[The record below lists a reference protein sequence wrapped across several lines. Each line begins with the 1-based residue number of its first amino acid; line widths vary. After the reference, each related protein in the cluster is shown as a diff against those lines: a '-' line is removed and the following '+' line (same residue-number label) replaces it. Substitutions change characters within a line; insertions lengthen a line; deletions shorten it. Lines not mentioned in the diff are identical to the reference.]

1 MKRKLKLFSILLFF
15 TNVPFAR
22 AEHLPMWEV
31 HAGLTSLRVPH
42 YRGSAS
48 YNDIILPFP
57 IVIYRGK
64 RLKIDDG
71 EVQGLL
77 FTSETVK
84 LDISLA
90 GSLPASP
97 DDDSAREGMPQLDPT
112 FEAGPSLT
120 ALLWQSKDQKTRLSL
135 ELPVRAVF
143 SIDTGNLDLND
154 HGWKFAPLVSIK
166 HKFTSWQG
174 ELALG
179 TSYASQKYHDYF
191 YSVVDQYTTPTRPAY
206 QASKGNSGRHMTL
219 SMKKH
224 FGKLS
229 IIGFTRYDWLS
240 NAIFIDS
247 PLIERSNNISLG
259 FIVMW
264 QFAESKYSASHNK

>member
-1 MKRKLKLFSILLFF
+1 MKRKLKLFFILLFF
-15 TNVPFAR
+15 TNAPFAE
-22 AEHLPMWEV
+22 AEHLPIWEV
-31 HAGLTSLRVPH
+31 HAGLASLRVPH

-57 IVIYRGK
+57 MVIYRGE

-71 EVQGLL
+71 RMQGLL

-97 DDDSAREGMPQLDPT
+97 DDNSARDGMPQLDPT
-112 FEAGPSLT
+112 FEVGPSLT
-120 ALLWQSKDQKTRLSL
+120 TLLWQSKDQKTRLSL
-135 ELPVRAVF
+135 GLPVRAVF

-154 HGWKFAPLVSIK
+154 RGWKFAPLVSIK
-166 HKFTSWQG
+166 HKFTGWQG
-174 ELALG
+174 KLTLG
-179 TSYASQKYHDYF
+179 SSYASQKYHDYF
-191 YSVVDQYTTPTRPAY
+191 YSVEDQYTTPIRPVY
-206 QASKGNSGRHMTL
+206 QATKGYSGSHIAL

-240 NAIFIDS
+240 NATFIDS
-247 PLIERSNNISLG
+247 PLIERSNNLSLG
-259 FIVMW
+259 FIIMW
-264 QFAESKYSASHNK
+264 QLTKSKYSSSHN